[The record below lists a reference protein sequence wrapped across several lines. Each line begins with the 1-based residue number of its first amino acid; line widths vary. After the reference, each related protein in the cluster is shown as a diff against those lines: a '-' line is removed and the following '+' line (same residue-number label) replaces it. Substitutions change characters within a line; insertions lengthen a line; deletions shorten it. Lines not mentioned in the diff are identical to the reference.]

1 MRIATLAIMVT
12 LALATAALATLVLS
26 PPVLAATARAQGM
39 TGLSSIY
46 GAGVFRQAVIALAP
60 NALRAAATGRET
72 ITTASQA
79 PAPNFAFRRSD
90 RVDAV
95 ARQRLLDSLL
105 ATTTDPDA
113 QAEIRDSVTSDAI
126 WTKFDSVLSM
136 AGYSASNLADV
147 TAAYYII
154 NWEVVS
160 GGDAILHPAGVR
172 AVRDAVAAALAANP
186 RLAAMTDAEMQET
199 AVIMAYKATVAG
211 SAARR
216 LAKAGDEVGL
226 ARLRDAV
233 HRSVL
238 THGID
243 LAGLRLTDRGLDPR

>member
-1 MRIATLAIMVT
+1 MRTATLAFTLT
-12 LALATAALATLVLS
+12 LALSTLAFS
-26 PPVLAATARAQGM
+26 PLGLAATARAQDM
-39 TGLSSIY
+39 AGLSSIY
-46 GAGVFRQAVIALAP
+46 GAGVFRQAVIAVAP
-60 NALRAAATGRET
+60 TALRAAGPNRET
-72 ITTASQA
+72 ITTASQT
-79 PAPNFAFRRSD
+79 PVPDFAFQRSE
-90 RVDAV
+90 RVDAA

-105 ATTTDPDA
+105 ATTTDPAA
-113 QAEIRDSVTSDAI
+113 QAEIRDSVTSDAV
-126 WTKFDSVLSM
+126 WSKFDSVLSM

-154 NWEVVS
+154 TWEVVS

-172 AVRDAVAAALAANP
+172 AVRDAVAAALASNP
-186 RLAAMTDAEMQET
+186 GLATMSDADMQET

-216 LAKAGDEVGL
+216 LAKAGDEAGL

-243 LAGLRLTDRGLDPR
+243 LSGLRLTERGLNPR